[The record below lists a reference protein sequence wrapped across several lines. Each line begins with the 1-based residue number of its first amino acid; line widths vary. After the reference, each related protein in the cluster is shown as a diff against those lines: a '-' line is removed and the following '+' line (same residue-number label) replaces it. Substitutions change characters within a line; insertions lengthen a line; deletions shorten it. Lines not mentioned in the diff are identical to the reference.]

1 MQEVNGDNNR
11 TVKMEALSEDRSLF
25 IAVPRGEMAFSVQ
38 VPHEFIDQVEMYSK
52 LIGISQAEFVRF
64 AVYEL
69 VHHYR
74 HGALKKIAD
83 GE

>member
-1 MQEVNGDNNR
+1 MQELNGDNGK
-11 TVKMEALSEDRSLF
+11 VIKVESPSDDRSIF

-52 LIGISQAEFVRF
+52 LIGISQADFVRF

-69 VHHYR
+69 VHNYR